1 MKTLYQLFTFTFLIV
16 VNPVVFGQEVSVS
29 HYSDNQFVFWI
40 AIRAQIKISNE
51 TKKEV
56 YVIQTARNKAQSGK
70 VLKYEK
76 SLWRN
81 LNSGYQLLIGPF
93 TEYNDAMRAAEMY
106 KLSKFDTQSMQAE
119 INNYVDS
126 TAASEYYW
134 FFLKFKIMPRT
145 KRISL
150 ERTAARVAFG
160 TLKDF
165 RQVLWEGLNFQQLA
179 IGPFQTQVEAEEAKR
194 LYRLEEY

>member
-1 MKTLYQLFTFTFLIV
+1 MKTLFLTFTLIV
-16 VNPVVFGQEVSVS
+16 LNGLYSGILAQEVSVS
-29 HYSDNQFVFWI
+29 HYSDDQFVFWI
-40 AIRAQIKISNE
+40 AVRAQIKISNE

-56 YVIQTARNKAQSGK
+56 YVVQTVRNKAQSGK

-76 SLWRN
+76 NLWRN

-93 TEYNDAMRAAEMY
+93 TEYNDAMRAAKMY
-106 KLSKFDTQSMQAE
+106 QLSKFNTKTMEKD
-119 INNYVDS
+119 INTYVDS

-134 FFLKFKIMPRT
+134 FFLKYKIMPRT
-145 KRISL
+145 KRLSL

-160 TLKDF
+160 SLKDF
-165 RQVLWEGLNFQQLA
+165 RQVLWEGLSFQQLA
-179 IGPFQTQVEAEEAKR
+179 IGPFPTQVEAEEAKR